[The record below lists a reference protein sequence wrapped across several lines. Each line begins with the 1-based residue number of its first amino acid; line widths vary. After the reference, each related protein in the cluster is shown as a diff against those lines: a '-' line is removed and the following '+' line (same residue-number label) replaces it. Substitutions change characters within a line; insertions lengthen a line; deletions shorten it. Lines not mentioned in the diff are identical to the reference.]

1 MISEAQRQ
9 EDDEAILKAAR
20 DGQDFMYKW
29 FENQELNA
37 IKKQKKR
44 ISREEL
50 EYLHSTIGW
59 T

>member
-20 DGQDFMYKW
+20 DGQPFMYKW

-44 ISREEL
+44 ISQEEL

>member
-44 ISREEL
+44 ISQEEL